1 MKGRTMKSLIAGV
14 MLMTAVTTLPAAAD
28 QYLYEGYNGYHYNHK
43 HRKHNHNNNNN
54 DWNAA
59 GAFVGGIIIG
69 GMLDRRYDPY
79 PYAYQQPYPQ
89 PRYQQ
94 PAPRW
99 AGPRYCESM
108 LYYDAWGNLVQSRDC
123 YR

>member
-1 MKGRTMKSLIAGV
+1 MKSLIVGIVLSGMA
-14 MLMTAVTTLPAAAD
+14 LSSAPAMAE

-43 HRKHNHNNNNN
+43 HRKHNHNNNN
-54 DWNAA
+54 DWATA
-59 GAFVGGIIIG
+59 GAFLGGIIIG
-69 GMLDRRYDPY
+69 GMLDRRYEPQ

-89 PRYQQ
+89 PHYQ